1 MVCIVCLA
9 TLAAIGFTTAVAI
22 DQWLD
27 ERLGPIAEN
36 GTLLKE
42 TESVATWR
50 GEFRVILDDGAEKL
64 VAATLHI
71 FKDSGRVRI
80 TLDDHSLTEQEAAR
94 LEDEIL
100 EALDAELIERR
111 YPSDGPFPEGLEHEH
126 EHADDEP
133 EPEEAEPAE
142 VEVEADAET
151 RAPERR

>member
-22 DQWLD
+22 DQWLE

-50 GEFRVILDDGAEKL
+50 GEFRVVLDDGTEKL
-64 VAATLHI
+64 VRATLHI

-80 TLDDHSLTEQEAAR
+80 TVDDHSLSEAEAAR
-94 LEDEIL
+94 LEDGIL
-100 EALDAELIERR
+100 EALGAELIERR
-111 YPSDGPFPEGLEHEH
+111 YPSDGPSADGLEHEH
-126 EHADDEP
+126 ADGEP
-133 EPEEAEPAE
+133 ESEEEAEPAE
-142 VEVEADAET
+142 VEAE
-151 RAPERR
+151 RREPERR